1 MSLTIE
7 LPPEMERQLRD
18 EAAREG
24 QDTAAFARALLEE
37 RLAAAR
43 RERARRVAALL
54 DEWDAEDAAN
64 PEQQLLNR
72 IVLDT
77 GLSRLKRGAH
87 RPSWRQ

>member
-64 PEQQLLNR
+64 PDQQLL
-72 IVLDT
+72 
-77 GLSRLKRGAH
+77 
-87 RPSWRQ
+87 PSIPPVSLRELPVE